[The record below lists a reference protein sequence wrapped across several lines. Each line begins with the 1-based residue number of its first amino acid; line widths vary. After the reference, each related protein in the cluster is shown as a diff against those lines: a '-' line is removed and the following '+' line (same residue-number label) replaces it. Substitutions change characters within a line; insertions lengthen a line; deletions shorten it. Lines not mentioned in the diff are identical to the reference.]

1 MEDEESKVQNPQR
14 GAQELFG
21 RFQTLQQQLQ
31 SVLVQKESLKLQSMD
46 IDGALKELG
55 KLSKS
60 GSAKEKSAYKIT
72 GPIMISK
79 PANELTKELK
89 DSKEAIDVRIKSLEK
104 IETNLNSQLKELQEQ
119 LKKFVK

>member
-1 MEDEESKVQNPQR
+1 MEDEKPKVQNPQR
-14 GAQELFG
+14 EAQELFG
-21 RFQTLQQQLQ
+21 RFQVLQQQLQ
-31 SVLVQKESLKLQSMD
+31 NVLVQKESLRLQSMD

-60 GSAKEKSAYKIT
+60 GSTKQKSAYKIT

-79 PANELTKELK
+79 PVGELIKELK

-104 IETNLNSQLKELQEQ
+104 METNLNSQLKELQEK